1 MRPLGFTVNSQKLHE
16 PEAHMKKLIIGLF
29 LTLCAA
35 SMAYGQ
41 STPVNPVTTM
51 PYGVL
56 SHNDSGTI
64 AATNTFQSI
73 WTASTN
79 NRGRAGCT
87 VQNNGTN
94 AMYVF
99 FGPIASATI
108 GKSVKLAAGLA
119 VNCVGSGIV
128 LQDQVSITGTS
139 GDAFFAAQQ

>member
-1 MRPLGFTVNSQKLHE
+1 MKYILGLLLALYVTSA
-16 PEAHMKKLIIGLF
+16 EAQ
-29 LTLCAA
+29 TP
-35 SMAYGQ
+35 
-41 STPVNPVTTM
+41 PVNLVTTA
-51 PYGVL
+51 PLGVL

-64 AATNTFQSI
+64 AVTNTFQSI

-79 NRGRAGCT
+79 NRGRAGCA
-87 VQNNGTN
+87 VQNNATTN

-139 GDAFFAAQQ
+139 GDAYFAAQQ